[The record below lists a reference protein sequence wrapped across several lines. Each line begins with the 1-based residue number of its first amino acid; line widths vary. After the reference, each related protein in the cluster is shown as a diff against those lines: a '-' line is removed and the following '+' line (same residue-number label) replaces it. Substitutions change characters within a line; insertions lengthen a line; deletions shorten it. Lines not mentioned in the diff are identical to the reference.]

1 MNHFLKRS
9 ERLLHKNRVFSPCFN
24 KFYHCTFE
32 PSLIEPGTKPPDM
45 QVKYMAREGYT
56 VINYILKD
64 YLGHISEVG
73 SYAEGV
79 KRAPLPW

>member
-1 MNHFLKRS
+1 MTPVADDR
-9 ERLLHKNRVFSPCFN
+9 
-24 KFYHCTFE
+24 TFVT
-32 PSLIEPGTKPPDM
+32 SLFEPGTKPPDM